1 MSMKK
6 IAAILILTMCLS
18 SLKIVGQQKE
28 ILLWPNGA
36 PGSEGKT
43 GKEKVRIHTNGEHIL
58 SNIHFPSI
66 TPYLPNKKIA
76 KGIAVVVAP
85 GGGHREIWIDHE
97 GYNIAEYLQ
106 QKGIAVFVLKYRLA
120 RDSGSTYTIDKE
132 ELGDMQR
139 AIRYVKSHAK
149 EWNIDPEKIGV
160 MGFSAGG
167 EVAGLSA
174 MKFDDGKPSDTD
186 PIERMNSRPAFQAL
200 IYPGGTSRL
209 EAVKNTPPLF
219 ILGGFND
226 SPAIAEGIAQVYLKY
241 KKAGV
246 PAELHIYSNAAHG
259 FGLRKTNKGPVATWL
274 ERFVEWVN
282 DTFPKE

>member
-1 MSMKK
+1 MKK
-6 IAAILILTMCLS
+6 FAVVLISVVILS
-18 SLKIVGQQKE
+18 NLKIAGQENE
-28 ILLWPNGA
+28 IILWPNGA
-36 PGSEGKT
+36 PGSEGNT
-43 GKEKVRIHTNGEHIL
+43 SKEKVRIHSNGEHIL
-58 SNIHFPSI
+58 SNINYPSI
-66 TPYLPNKKIA
+66 TPYLPDKKIA
-76 KGIAVVVAP
+76 TGIAVIVAP

-97 GYNIAEYLQ
+97 GYNIAEFLQ
-106 QKGIAVFVLKYRLA
+106 QKGIAAFVLKYRLA

-139 AIRYVKSHAK
+139 AIRHVKRHAE

-167 EVAGLSA
+167 ELAGLSA
-174 MKFDDGKPSDTD
+174 MKFDEGNPSNPD
-186 PIERMNSRPAFQAL
+186 PVERMDSRPAFQTL
-200 IYPGGTSRL
+200 IYPGGTSRF
-209 EAVKNTPPLF
+209 EAVKNAPPLF
-219 ILGGFND
+219 MLGGYND
-226 SPAIAEGIAQVYLKY
+226 APAISEGMAQVYLKY

-282 DTFPKE
+282 DTLPK